1 MAKRTTATRRKGE
14 PTPRRSS
21 ATRKPGTSG
30 RSGTKIG
37 KRDGSTRRRSTTGGD
52 QQSGR
57 REPDGELGLEQ
68 ADDGRAPDVETAQPE
83 ATRGEPGERLSPSR
97 RRSSDEGRLRRTSS
111 RALAE
116 DAEGDGG
123 RGGSVGRERQDDE
136 IDERVMREGSNPR
149 AASEAR
155 ER

>member
-1 MAKRTTATRRKGE
+1 MGE
-14 PTPRRSS
+14 RN
-21 ATRKPGTSG
+21 
-30 RSGTKIG
+30 
-37 KRDGSTRRRSTTGGD
+37 GSTRRRSTTGGD
-52 QQSGR
+52 PQSGR
-57 REPDGELGLEQ
+57 REPEELGLGQ
-68 ADDGRAPDVETAQPE
+68 AEGRAQDVETAQPE
-83 ATRGEPGERLSPSR
+83 ATRGEPGERLSPST
-97 RRSSDEGRLRRTSS
+97 RRSSDEGGPRQTSS

-123 RGGSVGRERQDDE
+123 RESGAGRERQDDA

>member
-1 MAKRTTATRRKGE
+1 VAKRTTATRQKAE
-14 PTPRRSS
+14 STPRRSS
-21 ATRKPGTSG
+21 ATRKPATSG
-30 RSGTKIG
+30 RSGTKTG
-37 KRDGSTRRRSTTGGD
+37 RSNGSTRRRSTIGAEG
-52 QQSGR
+52 QSGR
-57 REPDGELGLEQ
+57 REPDGELGLGQ
-68 ADDGRAPDVETAQPE
+68 ADARAQDVETAQPE
-83 ATRGEPGERLSPSR
+83 ATRGAPGERVIPSR
-97 RRSSDEGRLRRTSS
+97 RRSSDEGRLGQTSS

-123 RGGSVGRERQDDE
+123 REGSVGRERQDDE

>member
-1 MAKRTTATRRKGE
+1 MAKRTTATRRKGD
-14 PTPRRSS
+14 PSPRRSS
-21 ATRKPGTSG
+21 AARKPGTGG
-30 RSGTKIG
+30 RSGTKMR
-37 KRDGSTRRRSTTGGD
+37 KSKDSTRRRSTTGGD

-57 REPDGELGLEQ
+57 PEPDGQLGLEQ
-68 ADDGRAPDVETAQPE
+68 ADGRAPDVETAQPE

-123 RGGSVGRERQDDE
+123 REGSVGRERQD
-136 IDERVMREGSNPR
+136 DERVMREGSNPR

>member
-1 MAKRTTATRRKGE
+1 MAKRTTATRQKSDS
-14 PTPRRSS
+14 TPRRSS
-21 ATRKPGTSG
+21 ATRKAATSG
-30 RSGTKIG
+30 RSGTKTG
-37 KRDGSTRRRSTTGGD
+37 RSNGSTRRRSTTGGEA
-52 QQSGR
+52 QSGR
-57 REPDGELGLEQ
+57 REPDGELGLGQ
-68 ADDGRAPDVETAQPE
+68 ADGRAQDVETAQPE
-83 ATRGEPGERLSPSR
+83 ATRGAPGELSPSR
-97 RRSSDEGRLRRTSS
+97 RRSSDEGRLGQTSS

-123 RGGSVGRERQDDE
+123 REGSVGRERQDDG